1 MSLIKVGICGASGK
15 MGKALIRAVQS
26 NDALQLAGALEH
38 SENPNIEQD
47 AGLVAN
53 IKKAGIK
60 IVSDADTFFSECE
73 TVIDFS
79 FASAA
84 VQNINIASKNNCSY
98 ILGTTGL
105 EEEQV
110 LQIKNLS
117 KIIPIMCS
125 ANMSI
130 GVNIALHFTELLA
143 NSLDEEYDV
152 EIHEMHHREKLDS
165 PSGTSLALGQ
175 AVARGRKVN
184 LEEKSIKSRW
194 GIEKTRKK
202 GDIGFST
209 QRGGDVIG
217 DHIVTFAGLGE
228 RIEIGHK
235 AGNRDIFANGA
246 LKALFWLNKQPAGYY
261 NMKDVLGLR

>member
-1 MSLIKVGICGASGK
+1 
-15 MGKALIRAVQS
+15 
-26 NDALQLAGALEH
+26 
-38 SENPNIEQD
+38 
-47 AGLVAN
+47 
-53 IKKAGIK
+53 
-60 IVSDADTFFSECE
+60 
-73 TVIDFS
+73 
-79 FASAA
+79 
-84 VQNINIASKNNCSY
+84 
-98 ILGTTGL
+98 
-105 EEEQV
+105 
-110 LQIKNLS
+110 
-117 KIIPIMCS
+117 
-125 ANMSI
+125 
-130 GVNIALHFTELLA
+130 
-143 NSLDEEYDV
+143 
-152 EIHEMHHREKLDS
+152 
-165 PSGTSLALGQ
+165 
-175 AVARGRKVN
+175 VARGRKIN